1 MVTTRKNSF
10 IKDLKIQTTVT
21 KTELI
26 GSVQGGMKYRN
37 LKNIHF
43 QKKDTKVKNE
53 TILHFMTT
61 FLNFALRIQTDGAER
76 VLKPIATCFI
86 RCKQI
91 TIT

>member
-10 IKDLKIQTTVT
+10 IKNLKIQTTVT

-43 QKKDTKVKNE
+43 
-53 TILHFMTT
+53 
-61 FLNFALRIQTDGAER
+61 
-76 VLKPIATCFI
+76 
-86 RCKQI
+86 
-91 TIT
+91 